1 MKIVGVIPAKGSSSR
16 TVNKNRQNVL
26 NVPLF
31 LWAANNL
38 NRILDRSDIYIDS
51 DSKEILSLAKYYGFS
66 IIERPSN
73 LATNATNGNELLQW
87 EASNIKADLYIQHLP
102 PMIFLKKDTLQ
113 KGIDKVTKEG
123 YHSAFGARKEQIY
136 LWNDEGPLYD
146 LVNLPNSFTLRET
159 IIEGMGLYFT
169 TRDFLDKSG
178 LRVNHESALIE
189 LDKYEAIDIDYP
201 EDLEFAR
208 CVAKGL
214 GAHSNYTNAIEKFY
228 PRKNIKL
235 LILDV
240 DGVMTDGGMYYSDK
254 DQYKKFNTKDGL
266 AIKKITSSSNIK
278 VAFLSSGNN
287 LRIIQERAKTLNVD
301 MIYVGFENK
310 EVILQKWIN
319 DLKIT
324 YDEVAYIGDDI
335 NDYNAM
341 KLCGLKACPQ
351 DAVEKIKDISDIV
364 LKNIGGRG
372 CVREF
377 IDIYLNN

>member
-1 MKIVGVIPAKGSSSR
+1 MKIVGVIPAKGNSSR
-16 TVNKNRQNVL
+16 TINKNRQNVL

-51 DSKEILSLAKYYGFS
+51 DSREILNIAKYYGFS

-87 EASNIKADLYIQHLP
+87 EASNVKADLYIQHLP

-113 KGIDKVTKEG
+113 NGIDKIVKEG
-123 YHSAFGARKEQIY
+123 YHSAFGARKEQMY
-136 LWNDEGPLYD
+136 LWDDKGPLYD
-146 LVNLPNSFTLRET
+146 LNNLPNSFTLKET

-169 TRDFLDKSG
+169 TRKFLDKFG

-214 GAHSNYTNAIEKFY
+214 GTHSDYTDAIEKFY
-228 PRKNIKL
+228 PKKIIKL
-235 LILDV
+235 LVLDV
-240 DGVMTDGGMYYSDK
+240 DGVMTDGGMYYSDNN
-254 DQYKKFNTKDGL
+254 QYKKFNTKDGL
-266 AIKKITSSSNIK
+266 AIKKITSSTDIN
-278 VAFLSSGNN
+278 VAFLSSGSD
-287 LRIIQERAKTLNVD
+287 LKLVQERAKTLNVD
-301 MIYVGFENK
+301 MVYVGYENK
-310 EVILQKWIN
+310 EKILQKWLN
-319 DLKIT
+319 ELKIT
-324 YDEVAYIGDDI
+324 YEEVAYIGDDV
-335 NDYNAM
+335 NDYGAM
-341 KLCGLKACPQ
+341 KLCGLKVCPQ
-351 DAVEKIKDISDIV
+351 DAVEEIKNISDIV
-364 LKNIGGRG
+364 LKNIGGHG

-377 IDIYLNN
+377 IDMYLNE